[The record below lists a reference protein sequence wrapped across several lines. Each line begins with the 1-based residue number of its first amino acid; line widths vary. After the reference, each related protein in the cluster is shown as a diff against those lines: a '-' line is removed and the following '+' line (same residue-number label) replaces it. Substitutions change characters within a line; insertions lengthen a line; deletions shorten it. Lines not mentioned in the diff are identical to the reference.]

1 MATSAISSTGTA
13 STAAGTA
20 TATQTIAAQ
29 TAASNK
35 ANAQKILTSL
45 GAGSG
50 VDVASLAQSLVDA
63 ERLPQQNALNAKITK
78 NESRISGFSAVSY
91 VLSELQTA
99 MTALKDQNSF
109 NSLTP
114 TNSNPSAFNVTVGAT
129 ASANAHDVEVLQL
142 AKPQRM
148 VSYGSAT
155 ASSSLN
161 GGQAMTLNLTV
172 GGVSKPA
179 IALAAG
185 KDTPKDMVDAINAA
199 NSGVK
204 AQLINTGNG
213 TATPYQIVLTGATGS
228 AGAFSLNIASSS
240 GIAPLIINS
249 ADAASQAATDA
260 IMKVDGL
267 TVTRSSNTVKD
278 VVNGVTFDL
287 KSTTSSAATVSF
299 ARDTTGIKDRMNA
312 LVAAYNDANSM
323 FKVVTDPKST
333 VDTYGATLVGDSTVR
348 NIRHQMRSIFQG
360 NSSTPGTSVNA
371 LWQMGIK
378 VDETGTMSLDATKL
392 DSALQTNFE
401 DVVKTLTGNTNGL
414 SGYSTQNAGFM
425 GDGIRKITKLL
436 GPTGPMLSQSNN
448 ADTQNTKYRDNLA
461 KLDARMSSLLAR
473 YTKQFAAMNSFVGNT
488 NSQKTSLKS
497 SFDGMM
503 AMYTNK

>member
-1 MATSAISSTGTA
+1 MATTAISS
-13 STAAGTA
+13 SA
-20 TATQTIAAQ
+20 TTSATQTLAAQ
-29 TAASNK
+29 TTATNK

-63 ERLPQQNALNAKITK
+63 EKLPQENALNAKITK
-78 NESRISGFSAVSY
+78 NESRISGFSAVSF

-114 TNSNPSAFNVTVGAT
+114 NNSNTSAFNVTVGAS
-129 ASANAHDVEVLQL
+129 ASATAHDVEVLQL

-148 VSYGSAT
+148 VTFGSAT
-155 ASSSLN
+155 PASSINSGN
-161 GGQAMTLNLTV
+161 AMTLNLTV

-179 IALAAG
+179 ITLAAG
-185 KDTPKDMVDAINAA
+185 KDTPQDMVDAINSA
-199 NSGVK
+199 NTGVR

-213 TATPYQIVLTGATGS
+213 SATPYQVVLTGATGS
-228 AGAFSLNIASSS
+228 AGAFSVNISNGS
-240 GIAPLIINS
+240 GIAPLIFNAMDPAAQS
-249 ADAASQAATDA
+249 AADAV
-260 IMKVDGL
+260 MKVDGL
-267 TVTRSSNTVKD
+267 TVTRSSNTIKD
-278 VVNGVTFDL
+278 VVNGLTFDL
-287 KSTTSSAATVSF
+287 KSTTSSPATVSF
-299 ARDTTGIKDRMNA
+299 SRDSTSIKDRMNA
-312 LVAAYNDANSM
+312 LVTAYNDANSM

-333 VDTYGATLVGDSTVR
+333 VETYGATLVGDSTVR
-348 NIRHQMRSIFQG
+348 NIRQQMRSMFQG
-360 NSSTPGTSVNA
+360 NSSTPGTNVNS
-371 LWQMGIK
+371 LWQLGLK
-378 VDETGTMSLDATKL
+378 VDETGTMSLDAAKL

-436 GPTGPMLSQSNN
+436 GPSGPMLAQSSN
-448 ADTQNTKYRDNLA
+448 ADKQNSKYRDDLS
-461 KLDARMSSLLAR
+461 KLETRMTALLNR

-503 AMYTNK
+503 SMYTNK